1 MEKVAE
7 FLTSLES
14 DWRIE
19 SDDYDKHPMAI
30 ELGQLLERVQSK
42 KKIVLSYLSH
52 KIVLFDLYAAT
63 SQRYHF
69 TLLLK

>member
-14 DWRIE
+14 DWRLE
-19 SDDYDKHPMAI
+19 SDDYDKQPMSI
-30 ELGQLLERVQSK
+30 EFFRLLERVQSK
-42 KKIVLSYLSH
+42 KKNVLSYLSH

-63 SQRYHF
+63 P
-69 TLLLK
+69 